1 MAVLHHEYGGIWGGG
16 DTFFFDGETPQFI
29 FLNLTDHTVM
39 RWTVFENMFFIK
51 KNLGFTPLNDR

>member
-1 MAVLHHEYGGIWGGG
+1 MNMVEFGEGETL
-16 DTFFFDGETPQFI
+16 FFFDGETPQFI

>member
-1 MAVLHHEYGGIWGGG
+1 MNMVEFGEGETL
-16 DTFFFDGETPQFI
+16 FFFDGETPQFI

-39 RWTVFENMFFIK
+39 RWKVFENMFFIK